1 MAESK
6 SNKVKGEEIFS
17 EFQNL
22 RNQQRNLVNNLSTL
36 ELDLKEHKTVI
47 DTLKT
52 VDEDRKCFRLIG
64 GVLVEQKVVSVLPQ
78 LVENKNQLE
87 KLIENGKEQLTKKGI
102 EINEFKKEYNI
113 QVKST
118 EETIS
123 KADEKSAASPGAKSN
138 VLVS

>member
-1 MAESK
+1 MI
-6 SNKVKGEEIFS
+6 IFC
-17 EFQNL
+17 F
-22 RNQQRNLVNNLSTL
+22 R
-36 ELDLKEHKTVI
+36 TVI

>member
-1 MAESK
+1 MAEAK

-123 KADEKSAASPGAKSN
+123 KADEKSTASPGAKST